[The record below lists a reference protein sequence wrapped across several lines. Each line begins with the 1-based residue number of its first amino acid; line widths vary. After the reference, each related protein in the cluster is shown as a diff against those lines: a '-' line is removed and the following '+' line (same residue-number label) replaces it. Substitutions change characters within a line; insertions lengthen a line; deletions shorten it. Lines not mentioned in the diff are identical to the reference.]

1 MAAMAIK
8 FIDDSIR
15 SWLHADILFLL
26 IQPVFTNNEI
36 VLGRILESEVKI
48 FGQLDLANSFTII
61 YVVFK
66 I

>member
-1 MAAMAIK
+1 MADMAIK
-8 FIDDSIR
+8 CINDSIR

-26 IQPVFTNNEI
+26 IRLVLTDNEI
-36 VLGRILESEVKI
+36 VLWLILKSEVKI
-48 FGQLDLANSFTII
+48 FRKLDLGNSFTII

>member
-1 MAAMAIK
+1 MAIK
-8 FIDDSIR
+8 CIDDSIR
-15 SWLHADILFLL
+15 SWLHADILFSL
-26 IQPVFTNNEI
+26 IRPVFTDNEI
-36 VLGRILESEVKI
+36 VLGRILKSEVKI

>member
-8 FIDDSIR
+8 CIDDSIK
-15 SWLHADILFLL
+15 SWLHVGILFLL
-26 IQPVFTNNEI
+26 IQL
-36 VLGRILESEVKI
+36 VLTDNKIFLGHILKSEVKI
-48 FGQLDLANSFTII
+48 FRKLDLGNSFTII

>member
-1 MAAMAIK
+1 MADMAIK
-8 FIDDSIR
+8 CIDVSIR

-26 IQPVFTNNEI
+26 IRPVFTENEI

-48 FGQLDLANSFTII
+48 FRKLDLGNSFTII

>member
-1 MAAMAIK
+1 MADMAIK
-8 FIDDSIR
+8 CINVSIR

-26 IQPVFTNNEI
+26 IRPVFTDNEI
-36 VLGRILESEVKI
+36 VLGRILKSEVKI

>member
-1 MAAMAIK
+1 MH
-8 FIDDSIR
+8 FWLIR
-15 SWLHADILFLL
+15 
-26 IQPVFTNNEI
+26 PVFTENEI

-48 FGQLDLANSFTII
+48 FRKLDLGNSFTII

>member
-26 IQPVFTNNEI
+26 IQPVFTDNKI
-36 VLGRILESEVKI
+36 IIGRILKSEVKI